1 MHLIAEGRIFKIVIT
16 SVVTLNVVMLIILNV
31 AAPSK
36 MLQVRVDETS
46 VDRSFWGNWWR
57 HDIQHNDTPHDDSL
71 V

>member
-1 MHLIAEGRIFKIVIT
+1 
-16 SVVTLNVVMLIILNV
+16 MLRVNILNV

-46 VDRSFWGNWWR
+46 VDRSFWGDWWR
-57 HDIQHNDTPHDDSL
+57 NDIQQNDTPHDDSL